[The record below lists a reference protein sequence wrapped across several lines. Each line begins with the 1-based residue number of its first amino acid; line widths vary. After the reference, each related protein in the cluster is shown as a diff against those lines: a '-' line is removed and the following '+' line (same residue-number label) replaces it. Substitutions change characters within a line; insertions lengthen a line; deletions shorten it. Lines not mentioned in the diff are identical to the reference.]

1 MARRLINNDE
11 LLDEIGCYSMHTYNY
26 GEYDYISYVLT
37 QIFIESSM
45 IFVEKKSSYVGYYSR
60 VICIE
65 LNRKKYISKI
75 LDILNKYFPKDIS
88 NIIIKYAIQP
98 VYLIYASNDVIKIN
112 RIYQPILRNHNK
124 QLKKDMFLKS
134 LDFNGKTKEL
144 SNAYLINK
152 LDIMIITDINDIY
165 KDADRY
171 IEIKDAKTSSMKQ
184 VKKWLKEK
192 QRNYN
197 NG

>member
-1 MARRLINNDE
+1 MTRRLINNDE

-26 GEYDYISYVLT
+26 GEYDYIYYVLS
-37 QIFIESSM
+37 QIFIESSI
-45 IFVEKKSSYVGYYSR
+45 IFVKKKSSYAGYYSH

-75 LDILNKYFPKDIS
+75 LDILNKYFSKDIS

-98 VYLIYASNDVIKIN
+98 VYLIYASNDVIKIKP
-112 RIYQPILRNHNK
+112 YLPPILINHNK
-124 QLKKDMFLKS
+124 QLEKDMFFKS
-134 LDFNGKTKEL
+134 LDLNGKTKEL

-152 LDIMIITDINDIY
+152 LDIMIIADINDIY
-165 KDADRY
+165 KDADKY
-171 IEIKDAKTSSMKQ
+171 SEIWNAKTSSMKQ
-184 VKKWLKEK
+184 VKKWLKKK